1 MMCILKNIS
10 TYSSTVIVFTV
21 WQWYII
27 TSPLKY
33 FNKISD
39 FNFIMCFFLYYIS
52 SKSGFDELFSES
64 LQTNPA
70 IPVHKVILIPINVF
84 LTNDFS
90 LHDSLITMEQ
100 TYNSRTVGHIF
111 VLGPIFAYRVEKDQN
126 SLHLRRWWI
135 ILYLCLV
142 DSIYIKQQK
151 IKKKQ

>member
-1 MMCILKNIS
+1 M
-10 TYSSTVIVFTV
+10 
-21 WQWYII
+21 
-27 TSPLKY
+27 
-33 FNKISD
+33 
-39 FNFIMCFFLYYIS
+39 FFLDYIS
-52 SKSGFDELFSES
+52 SKSGYDELFSES

-84 LTNDFS
+84 LTNDF
-90 LHDSLITMEQ
+90 LHDSLITVVQ
-100 TYNSRTVGHIF
+100 TYNSRAVGYIF
-111 VLGPIFAYRVEKDQN
+111 VLGLIFAYGEEKDQN